1 MHKLSIHY
9 LNSCTTTFPFL
20 PKCDYHTNMIH
31 SQPKM
36 PKYVQNTQIKK
47 PYNNERVK
55 PIPFI
60 NVVYADSSVLMQ

>member
-1 MHKLSIHY
+1 MQK
-9 LNSCTTTFPFL
+9 F
-20 PKCDYHTNMIH
+20 DYHTNMVH